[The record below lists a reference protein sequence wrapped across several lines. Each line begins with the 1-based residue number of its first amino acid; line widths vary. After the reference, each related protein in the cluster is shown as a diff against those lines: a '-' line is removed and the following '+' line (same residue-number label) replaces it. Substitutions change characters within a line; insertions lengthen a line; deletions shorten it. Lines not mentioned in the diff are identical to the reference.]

1 MTDPTDP
8 RWLAALAASQVL
20 FAVVHVTV
28 ASLFRDRLINRLG
41 EHRYA
46 AAFAVTS
53 VSWLLGNTLLL
64 GWIEPGAPLFAGPAA
79 LGAVEPVVRLT
90 GYLLLLT
97 LLWAQPSPMDIAAQR
112 TRRLARRNEGA
123 RLTRADFDPSA
134 AKPARAVGLT
144 KIVRHPQFF
153 GFGLLLSSFLL
164 GEVTAAEVA
173 YAAPALALIVLG
185 LGFQERRMRI
195 DVTVRD
201 FLKRTSNF
209 PGWALISGRTRLS
222 WRELGQLGRHAA
234 IPAALVAGLVVVG
247 LLGGDGARQ
256 ALTPSYPQ
264 AAWFILCYTAALAL
278 QELVATLT
286 GRYLRAT

>member
-20 FAVVHVTV
+20 FAVGHVAV
-28 ASLFRDRLINRLG
+28 ASLFRDRLIDRLG

-46 AAFAVTS
+46 AAFAITS
-53 VSWLLGNTLLL
+53 LGWLLGNTLLL
-64 GWIEPGAPLFAGPAA
+64 DWIEPGAPLIAGASA
-79 LGAVEPVVRLT
+79 LGVVETVVRLA

-97 LLWAQPSPMDIAAQR
+97 LLWSPPSPMDIAAQR

-123 RLTRADFDPSA
+123 RLTHADFDPSYA
-134 AKPARAVGLT
+134 APARAVGLT

-164 GEVTAAEVA
+164 GEVTTAEVA
-173 YAAPALALIVLG
+173 YGAPALALIVLG
-185 LGFQERRMRI
+185 LGFQERRMRT
-195 DVTVRD
+195 DATVRN
-201 FLKRTSNF
+201 FLEQTSNL
-209 PGWALISGRTRLS
+209 PGWALVAGRTKLS
-222 WRELGQLGRHAA
+222 WRELGELGRHAA
-234 IPAALVAGLVVVG
+234 FPAALVGGLVLIG
-247 LLGGDGARQ
+247 LFGGDVARQ

-264 AAWFILCYTAALAL
+264 AAWFLLGYTAVLAL
-278 QELVATLT
+278 QELVATMT

>member
-8 RWLAALAASQVL
+8 RWLAVLAASQVL
-20 FAVVHVTV
+20 WAVGHVAV
-28 ASLFRDRLINRLG
+28 ASLFRDRLIDRLG
-41 EHRYA
+41 EQRYSG
-46 AAFAVTS
+46 AFAGTS
-53 VSWLLGNTLLL
+53 LIWFLGNTLLL
-64 GWIEPGAPLFAGPAA
+64 TWIEPRAPLFAGSAA
-79 LGAVEPVVRLT
+79 LGVVEAVVRLA

-123 RLTRADFDPSA
+123 RLSNADFDPA
-134 AKPARAVGLT
+134 LAEPARATGLT

-153 GFGLLLSSFLL
+153 GFGLLLSSLLL
-164 GEVTAAEVA
+164 GEITAAEAA

-185 LGFQERRMRI
+185 LGFQERRMRT
-195 DVTVRD
+195 DASVRG
-201 FLKRTSNF
+201 FLGQTSNI

-222 WRELGQLGRHAA
+222 RRELAELGRHAA
-234 IPAALVAGLVVVG
+234 IPAALVGGLVVVG
-247 LLGGDGARQ
+247 QLGGELARQ
-256 ALTPSYPQ
+256 ALAPGYPQ

-278 QELVATLT
+278 LEATAMMT